1 MKLRL
6 IEKMALASR
15 AAKSRWSRFA
25 AKTFAAMT
33 VAGMSMAANAA
44 GTGSEGTLPTVE
56 DPQHSNLGSGIFG
69 HMEGYVADAI
79 VLGGVVLTGVGFLVV
94 AVNGIKVFHEVQAGR
109 KSWTDFAV
117 CCMVG
122 VVLLVLCIYLATQ
135 ASQIFSGGSSST

>member
-1 MKLRL
+1 MKKLRL
-6 IEKMALASR
+6 IEKLALASR
-15 AAKSRWSRFA
+15 AAKSRWSRFT

-44 GTGSEGTLPTVE
+44 SEGTLPTVE
-56 DPQHSNLGSGIFG
+56 DPQHSNLGTGIFG
-69 HMEGYVADAI
+69 HMEGYAADAI
-79 VLGGVVLTGVGFLVV
+79 VLGGVVLTGIGFLVV

-122 VVLLVLCIYLATQ
+122 VILLVLCIYLATQ
-135 ASQIFSGGSSST
+135 ASNIFGSGTSSGQ